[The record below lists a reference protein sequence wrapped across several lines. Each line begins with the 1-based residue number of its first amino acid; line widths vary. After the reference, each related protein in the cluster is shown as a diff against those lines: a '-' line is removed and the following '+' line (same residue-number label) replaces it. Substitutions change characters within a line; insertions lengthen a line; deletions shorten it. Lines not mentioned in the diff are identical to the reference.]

1 MLEEESGKVLPT
13 PGIQAQDIVAES
25 VRSRGDDFLIRATQ
39 EKFANL
45 SDQDVLEDR
54 IRNLFSNCLMS
65 RYLSCC
71 IGWCLGRCLDDF
83 NHLVLPSAYRG
94 SFEPFRPRDALFDAT
109 ARKKV
114 EMLFEPI
121 DARYHPE
128 ETVT

>member
-1 MLEEESGKVLPT
+1 
-13 PGIQAQDIVAES
+13 

-39 EKFANL
+39 EKFVNL

-54 IRNLFSNCLMS
+54 IRNLFSNCSMS

-71 IGWCLGRCLDDF
+71 IGCCLGRCLDDF
-83 NHLVLPSAYRG
+83 SHLVLPTSAYRG
-94 SFEPFRPRDALFDAT
+94 SFELFRPHDATFDAT
-109 ARKKV
+109 TNKEV